1 MPFYIFE
8 NPKGGE
14 KREIRQGM
22 KDPHEYVDE
31 NGTKWNRVFM
41 ANNMAVDSRPDAF
54 STKSLTNSTSNKK
67 ETIGDIQDR
76 AKEASSKRKQ
86 QNGYDPIQSK
96 WFDSY
101 AGKRRGKRH
110 PRDPSGGSDAF
121 EV

>member
-8 NPKGGE
+8 NPNDGE
-14 KREIRQGM
+14 RREVSQRM

-31 NGTKWNRVFM
+31 NGTKWNRIFV

-54 STKSLTNSTSNKK
+54 STQSLANSTSNKK

-76 AKEASSKRKQ
+76 ARDASDKRKQ

-101 AGKRRGKRH
+101 SKKRGGKRH
-110 PRDPSGGSDAF
+110 PKDPSGSGDVF